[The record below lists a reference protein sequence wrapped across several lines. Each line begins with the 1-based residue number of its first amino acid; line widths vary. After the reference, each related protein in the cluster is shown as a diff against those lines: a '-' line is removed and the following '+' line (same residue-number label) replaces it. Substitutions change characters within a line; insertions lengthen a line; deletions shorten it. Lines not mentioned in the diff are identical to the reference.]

1 MTPQVQ
7 PWRRRII
14 QYGILT
20 SQGSQSAQMQ
30 RCRDLETPQ
39 NIISPDLDEQIS
51 GGVEKQGHAVEEN
64 IGG

>member
-7 PWRRRII
+7 PSRRRII
-14 QYGILT
+14 QFGILT
-20 SQGSQSAQMQ
+20 SQGLQSAQMR
-30 RCRDLETPQ
+30 RCRDLEILQ
-39 NIISPDLDEQIS
+39 NITSPDLDEQIS

>member
-30 RCRDLETPQ
+30 RWRDLEIPQ
-39 NIISPDLDEQIS
+39 KITSPDLDEQIS
-51 GGVEKQGHAVEEN
+51 GGAEKQGHAVEEN

>member
-7 PWRRRII
+7 LWRRQII

-20 SQGSQSAQMQ
+20 SQGLQSAQMQ
-30 RCRDLETPQ
+30 RCRNLEIPQ
-39 NIISPDLDEQIS
+39 NIASPDLDEQIS
-51 GGVEKQGHAVEEN
+51 GGVEKQGHALEEN

>member
-14 QYGILT
+14 QFGILT
-20 SQGSQSAQMQ
+20 SQGLQSAQMR
-30 RCRDLETPQ
+30 RCRNLKILQT
-39 NIISPDLDEQIS
+39 ITSPDLDEQIS
-51 GGVEKQGHAVEEN
+51 GGVEKQGHALEEN

>member
-30 RCRDLETPQ
+30 RWRDLETPQ
-39 NIISPDLDEQIS
+39 NITSSDIDEQIS
-51 GGVEKQGHAVEEN
+51 GGVEKQGHALEEN

>member
-20 SQGSQSAQMQ
+20 FQGLQSARMQ
-30 RCRDLETPQ
+30 RCRDLEIPQ
-39 NIISPDLDEQIS
+39 KITSPDLDKQIS

-64 IGG
+64 IKG

>member
-14 QYGILT
+14 QFGILT
-20 SQGSQSAQMQ
+20 SQGLQSVQMR
-30 RCRDLETPQ
+30 RCRDLVTPQ

-51 GGVEKQGHAVEEN
+51 GGSEKQGHAVEEN